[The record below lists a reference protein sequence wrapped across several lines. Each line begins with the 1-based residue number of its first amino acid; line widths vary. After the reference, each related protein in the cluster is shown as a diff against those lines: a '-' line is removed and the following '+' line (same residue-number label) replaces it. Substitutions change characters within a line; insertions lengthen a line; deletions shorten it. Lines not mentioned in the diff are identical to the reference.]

1 MKNIFFL
8 TFLISF
14 LFSSCENDS
23 LSPLP
28 VKVEG
33 QFVKFEITKKQLV
46 ASEIET
52 TSFGGLMT
60 DLSGTIVKYDLYVRR
75 TTPDGYVL
83 NDYVKLQTITSFPYR
98 LSVTPAQIAQAIGL
112 NVADLQVSDIYR
124 FKGFSYNA
132 SGVKVGYDNLA
143 RVLQTTDTM
152 QQGYKFNTDLV
163 ATPLQ
168 LDPDFDN
175 RSEKF

>member
-1 MKNIFFL
+1 MKNLFFL

-14 LFSSCENDS
+14 VFSSCENDS

-46 ASEIET
+46 ASEFET
-52 TSFGGLMT
+52 TAFGGLMT

-75 TTPDGYVL
+75 TNAQGYVL
-83 NDYVKLQTITSFPYR
+83 NDYVKLQTITSFPFQ
-98 LSVTPAQIAQAIGL
+98 LSVTPAQIAQAIGM
-112 NVADLQVSDIYR
+112 NVADLQVSDVFR
-124 FKGFSYNA
+124 FKGFSYDA
-132 SGVKVGYDNLA
+132 SGKEVGYLNLS

-152 QQGYKFNTDLV
+152 QQGYKFNTDIV
-163 ATPLQ
+163 PTPQ
-168 LDPDFDN
+168 DLDPKFDN
-175 RSEKF
+175 RSEAF